1 MDLYVKGMNLIF
13 LILLIMSTLG
23 LVSFILFFT
32 TCPPKAERLK
42 DNFKD
47 DFKDDFK
54 DNFKDELYEYPYPS
68 ESNVSEGNPP
78 KITQMNE
85 KNFNPPPNNYSA
97 IRSLHKSINLDDL
110 LH

>member
-42 DNFKD
+42 DNFQ
-47 DFKDDFK
+47 
-54 DNFKDELYEYPYPS
+54 DELDEYPYFPYDRNNISENNTS
-68 ESNVSEGNPP
+68 ESNTE
-78 KITQMNE
+78 MNRQ
-85 KNFNPPPNNYSA
+85 KFNLTPNNHST
-97 IRSLHKSINLDDL
+97 IQSLHKLINLDDL
-110 LH
+110 LR